1 MVSRMSSYYL
11 SCCVFSWRSSLEVAL
26 NLTKNRPLGAW
37 ERSAFCGAPAF
48 IFM

>member
-1 MVSRMSSYYL
+1 MVSRMSLYYL
-11 SCCVFSWRSSLEVAL
+11 SCVFSWRSSLEVAL

-37 ERSAFCGAPAF
+37 ERSAFCGVPAF